1 MAKEKKSSV
10 RHDSIQDI
18 QVSKLLDEHCEKRES
33 APGSKIFFA
42 YYAEG
47 WSDEKITEVLNETHG
62 EAAGGRPFNV
72 VATAN
77 LRLKYIGPLPVAVN
91 EAKMAGALLKAEVD
105 ELRGRV
111 VILEG
116 MIADLFDI
124 KLPMRNGEMKTLAQL
139 AMDSGGKSDM
149 GKLKSFRDLKIL
161 KGAAGAAGAV
171 SSTGS
176 METGS
181 SEKKIGGTGGPIG
194 TSVEKSGPGSA
205 GSGSGGGG
213 TNKPRSSPPG

>member
-124 KLPMRNGEMKTLAQL
+124 KFSMRNGEMKTLAQL

-161 KGAAGAAGAV
+161 KGVTGTA
-171 SSTGS
+171 SPTGS
-176 METGS
+176 MGIES
-181 SEKKIGGTGGPIG
+181 SEKKIGGSGGPIG